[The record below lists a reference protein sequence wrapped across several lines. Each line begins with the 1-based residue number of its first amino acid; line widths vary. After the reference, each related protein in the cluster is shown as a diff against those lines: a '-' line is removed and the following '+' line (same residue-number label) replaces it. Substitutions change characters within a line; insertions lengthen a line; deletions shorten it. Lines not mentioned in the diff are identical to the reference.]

1 MLTEFF
7 ENEFCSYVRQQRD
20 AMSPDN
26 KKTSRK
32 YQTNIK
38 KISIKYQ
45 TNIKKIS
52 IKYQTNIKKYIN
64 I

>member
-45 TNIKKIS
+45 TNIKK
-52 IKYQTNIKKYIN
+52 YIN